1 MVDQFLT
8 FFECSAG
15 RDGEGWRGA
24 EAGDYGA
31 YRAALPVPFLVTR
44 RNQVLGGG
52 DRQTET
58 DRRTDKE
65 RETERGAH
73 SDTREDTRRGKRAV
87 DRCGGSGSGSGSGRG
102 AGWLALD
109 AERPDRGGRRDPSV
123 SLARALP
130 LLFSPIIG
138 GRRRFAG
145 VPGRAHSP
153 MGVQRVLV
161 CSLERR
167 TRSAPEGW
175 AR

>member
-1 MVDQFLT
+1 MGKGGVELKQAITVRTERHSL
-8 FFECSAG
+8 SQSWSHPPKPGAG
-15 RDGEGWRGA
+15 RW
-24 EAGDYGA
+24 
-31 YRAALPVPFLVTR
+31 
-44 RNQVLGGG
+44 
-52 DRQTET
+52 RQT
-58 DRRTDKE
+58 DRYRPTDKE

-87 DRCGGSGSGSGSGRG
+87 DRCGGSGSESGSGRG

-130 LLFSPIIG
+130 LLFSPILG